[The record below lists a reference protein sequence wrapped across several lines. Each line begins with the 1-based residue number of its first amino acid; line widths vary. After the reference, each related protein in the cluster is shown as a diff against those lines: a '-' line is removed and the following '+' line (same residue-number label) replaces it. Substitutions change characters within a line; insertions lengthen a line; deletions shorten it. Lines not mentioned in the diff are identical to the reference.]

1 MFNEKHDLAHEF
13 PEHRELIRQLKSV
26 NLHFSKLFDDY
37 HKIDH
42 EVLRI
47 ETGIENSSDE
57 YLEQQ
62 KKKRLYLKDEL
73 FQLIRMASPTIT

>member
-1 MFNEKHDLAHEF
+1 MLNEKHDLVHEF
-13 PEHRELIRQLKSV
+13 PEYRDAIRHLKSS
-26 NLHFSKLFDDY
+26 NLHFARLFDEY
-37 HKIDH
+37 HEIDH

-57 YLEQQ
+57 YLGER

-73 FQLIRMASPTIT
+73 FRMVRNH